1 MKTTSNAEFQVAM
14 KKRTKAFALR
24 VIKLVDA
31 LPNRKVC
38 WDLGRQLLRSGT
50 SVGANYRAACRARS
64 VAEFRAKLGIVEEEA
79 DEAIYWME
87 LLVESGHMKLS
98 RLESLMEEAEEI
110 LKIVVSAIK
119 ASTGESERTQRVLKP
134 VKKRTS
140 AHL

>member
-1 MKTTSNAEFQVAM
+1 MKTTSNAEFQEAM

-64 VAEFRAKLGIVEEEA
+64 AAEFRAKLGIVEEEA
-79 DEAIYWME
+79 DESIYWME
-87 LLVESGHMKLS
+87 LLTEGGLMKS
-98 RLESLMEEAEEI
+98 NRLQPLMDEAEEI
-110 LKIVVSAIK
+110 LKITIAAIK
-119 ASTGESERTQRVLKP
+119 
-134 VKKRTS
+134 TS
-140 AHL
+140 AASEKPRRIVRKVGSSEGGVRS

>member
-1 MKTTSNAEFQVAM
+1 M

-38 WDLGRQLLRSGT
+38 SDLGRQLLRAGT

-87 LLVESGHMKLS
+87 LLVESNHMKLS

-110 LKIVVSAIK
+110 LKIIVSAIK
-119 ASTGESERTQRVLKP
+119 ASTAPEKPQRILKP
-134 VKKRTS
+134 IKKRTS